1 MSKSGSKNDE
11 IVAVYRQ
18 NRYLLAAEVVKA
30 CQHFKKRKD
39 VLGAKVLAWS
49 ENKQVSKRNSSAPP
63 PLRKKDEQK
72 EKGEREREREREK
85 KAEKRGERE
94 RVSRADVNVRINV
107 RRREDVD
114 IRIYEG
120 VASAN

>member
-1 MSKSGSKNDE
+1 MARFAQEVSKSGSKNDE

-49 ENKQVSKRNSSAPP
+49 DNKQVSKRNSSAPP

-72 EKGEREREREREK
+72 EKGERERERERER
-85 KAEKRGERE
+85 KRQRREGRE
-94 RVSRADVNVRINV
+94 RGFRAQM
-107 RRREDVD
+107 
-114 IRIYEG
+114 
-120 VASAN
+120 